1 MKNYKLILF
10 MLSLKI
16 FMIINLLR
24 VKLWI
29 KVNKYSHPKMEF
41 FF

>member
-29 KVNKYSHPKMEF
+29 KFKKYSHPKMEIF
-41 FF
+41 F